1 MNVVDILLDN
11 YTMLFELVGL
21 MVILFISVHISDYL
35 KKNTRIV
42 VLLLLFAS
50 IVYYLEL
57 WTQSFESYTPWRGVL
72 SAIKY
77 SSYPTILYI
86 IITRITSLGA
96 KLNFKQRII
105 LSIPLMIAIPLFFSV
120 LYSGVVFYYTEDNHY
135 QGGPLGK
142 LPYIV
147 FGFYWVI
154 FIVLN
159 VIYLRYYKVRDR
171 IIALFITIS
180 AALYVVLNLIFEKDT
195 DYVKMFTSTLVF
207 YFLFIYIH
215 SASIDSLTG
224 LLNRQSFYQDI
235 KVKSDRIKSVISV
248 DMNELKYINDTFG
261 HAKGDEALVTISKI
275 LLTNAGVHRAVYRI
289 GGDEFIMLFSISD
302 EEEIKRRIEN
312 MRIALEKASYSCAF
326 GYAMKT
332 DEDISDVLKKADEN
346 MYIDKKMMK
355 QRCLDEGGE
364 VHQRL

>member
-57 WTQSFESYTPWRGVL
+57 WTQSFEAYTPWRGVL

-105 LSIPLMIAIPLFFSV
+105 LFIPLMIAIPLFFSV

-180 AALYVVLNLIFEKDT
+180 AALYVVLNL
-195 DYVKMFTSTLVF
+195 Y
-207 YFLFIYIH
+207 
-215 SASIDSLTG
+215 
-224 LLNRQSFYQDI
+224 
-235 KVKSDRIKSVISV
+235 
-248 DMNELKYINDTFG
+248 
-261 HAKGDEALVTISKI
+261 TI
-275 LLTNAGVHRAVYRI
+275 L
-289 GGDEFIMLFSISD
+289 
-302 EEEIKRRIEN
+302 
-312 MRIALEKASYSCAF
+312 
-326 GYAMKT
+326 
-332 DEDISDVLKKADEN
+332 
-346 MYIDKKMMK
+346 
-355 QRCLDEGGE
+355 GE
-364 VHQRL
+364 